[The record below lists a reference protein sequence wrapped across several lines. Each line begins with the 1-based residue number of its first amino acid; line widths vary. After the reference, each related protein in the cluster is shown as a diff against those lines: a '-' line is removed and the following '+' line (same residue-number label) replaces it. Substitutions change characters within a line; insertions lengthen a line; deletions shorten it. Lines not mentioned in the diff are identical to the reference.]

1 MTSYIIY
8 GFAAS
13 TYVRTVRMAFAEKD
27 VPYDLVPVDILKG
40 ETRTPEH
47 LARHPFGKIPV
58 CAIDNKTRV
67 YETSAILEV
76 IEGNHPEPALFPQEL
91 IERARMRQWMSVID
105 SYFYPVALRKLV
117 WERLIKPM
125 LDEKPDE
132 QIIRDALPDVQHQF
146 DLFDRQLKSTE
157 YLSGTSLS
165 AADLYLAPLMGY
177 IAQTPEGQELIGRTG
192 NLGKWWDTMQNRE
205 SYIATNPA

>member
-1 MTSYIIY
+1 MTSYIVY

-13 TYVRTVRMAFAEKD
+13 TYVRTVRMALAEKNI
-27 VPYDLVPVDILKG
+27 PYDLVPVDILKG

-58 CAIDNKTRV
+58 FAINNKIRV
-67 YETSAILEV
+67 YETSAIIEV
-76 IEGNHPEPALFPQEL
+76 IEGNHPEPALFPYDL

-105 SYFYPVALRKLV
+105 SYFYPVALSKLV

-132 QIIRDALPDVQHQF
+132 QTVCTALPDIHHQF
-146 DLFDRQLKSTE
+146 DLFEKQLKSSK
-157 YLSGTSLS
+157 YLSGSSLS
-165 AADLYLAPLMGY
+165 IADLYLAPVMSY
-177 IAQTPEGQELIGRTG
+177 IAQTPEGHEMIGQTQCL
-192 NLGKWWDTMQNRE
+192 NKWWNDIQKRE
-205 SYIATNPA
+205 SFITTNPA